1 MVLLYRF
8 VVEDQTIS
16 ALSKPFINSVFQL
29 NAGHLSTEVHFDFT
43 FLKCL
48 GLLEKNN

>member
-29 NAGHLSTEVHFDFT
+29 NAGHLSTEVHFDFIISEM
-43 FLKCL
+43 F
-48 GLLEKNN
+48 GPS